1 MEEYHLL
8 FVVRDNDAV
17 FPGTEGELA
26 TVAGTEWEG
35 GRGVLAKLGTRFLGD
50 KKAVEMVTGEG
61 R

>member
-17 FPGTEGELA
+17 FPGTAGGLA

-35 GRGVLAKLGTRFLGD
+35 GRGVLAKLGT
-50 KKAVEMVTGEG
+50 KMVTGEG